1 MKANDT
7 KASETQADIVA
18 EMRHGFDQ
26 SWHDIDRE
34 WVHSLPDRIEAAAKR
49 EAEGMREVMNIEE
62 LESVVDAMAEEGG
75 DQIDALYDTVTL
87 QKDQYCG
94 FICRLR
100 EVVRQMKLH
109 NEDRKAA
116 VGSGNSTTAV
126 PGASPSVLETVGVY
140 HNPPNA
146 VNVAAMREALEAIVK
161 VGYPHNFQHEAPHIS
176 GYCYEITD
184 AITKC
189 LEALAAPPHTGKW
202 MNGRKYEYEY
212 AYCSACG
219 RMQWADWNSHRE
231 AEDNIEDFA
240 DNYKFCP
247 GCGAKMEGG
256 VYVK

>member
-7 KASETQADIVA
+7 KANETQADIVA

-34 WVHSLPDRIEAAAKR
+34 WVHSLPDRLDAAAKR

-62 LESVVDAMAEEGG
+62 LEAIADAMADEGG

-116 VGSGNSTTAV
+116 VGSGNSTTAG

-146 VNVAAMREALEAIVK
+146 VNAAAMRKALENIVK

-189 LEALAAPPHTGKW
+189 FEALANPPRNCDAFSKAEVLEMLEDRSFSKEDTIEWLYSIAAERKEENNGSLNGK
-202 MNGRKYEYEY
+202 E
-212 AYCSACG
+212 
-219 RMQWADWNSHRE
+219 
-231 AEDNIEDFA
+231 
-240 DNYKFCP
+240 
-247 GCGAKMEGG
+247 
-256 VYVK
+256 